1 MKKTVSFEASMERLQ
16 EILHTL
22 EGGGDS
28 LEESLRLYEEGI
40 GLIRTCTT
48 LLETAEQKVRMLQLQ
63 PDGSVAEVDFA
74 KGENQA

>member
-1 MKKTVSFEASMERLQ
+1 MERLQ

>member
-16 EILHTL
+16 EILQAL